1 MVRRRYRRKSYR
13 NWSEHHTAKR
23 DMVATLYGGVD
34 ADVREVFFNLPPAT
48 LIRVLADYKEK
59 NGQPAYAYAKK
70 AYGQWKSGK
79 VQMSGQVSERL
90 LAIVPCHLDFGVKYD
105 LLEKLCRRR
114 EVTRVRVEI
123 AADMTASEALQSA
136 IRAIENAR
144 STRLP
149 DYIVQ
154 RLHWLADNDGK
165 VAQSLLSQ
173 VFDQEYVAIVRA
185 VQQELVRLLA
195 LSSELAGKPVDLQ
208 AQREIT
214 LPGAI
219 VQIVLNSSSR
229 VGNTRSFNMPD
240 KPQNHGSP
248 KSSDGAIVPTPNAAQ
263 GGQLAPIQNPQ
274 NLLEEALKRMSPEK
288 QAEILSKAAD
298 EALRLQVKR
307 KESEL
312 DLDIISDKIDQA
324 GKFARNAAQN
334 PNVKVNYNTEH
345 RSKQGDT
352 RIQVTS
358 KSGCLSV
365 VVLFVGGT
373 VLGLVAWLA

>member
-1 MVRRRYRRKSYR
+1 
-13 NWSEHHTAKR
+13 
-23 DMVATLYGGVD
+23 
-34 ADVREVFFNLPPAT
+34 
-48 LIRVLADYKEK
+48 
-59 NGQPAYAYAKK
+59 
-70 AYGQWKSGK
+70 
-79 VQMSGQVSERL
+79 
-90 LAIVPCHLDFGVKYD
+90 
-105 LLEKLCRRR
+105 
-114 EVTRVRVEI
+114 
-123 AADMTASEALQSA
+123 
-136 IRAIENAR
+136 
-144 STRLP
+144 
-149 DYIVQ
+149 
-154 RLHWLADNDGK
+154 
-165 VAQSLLSQ
+165 
-173 VFDQEYVAIVRA
+173 
-185 VQQELVRLLA
+185 
-195 LSSELAGKPVDLQ
+195 
-208 AQREIT
+208 
-214 LPGAI
+214 
-219 VQIVLNSSSR
+219 
-229 VGNTRSFNMPD
+229 MPD